1 MSKIKRYIPKIL
13 EENDTMN
20 SIYSTQE
27 DEINK
32 LNQTSMDVF
41 KNNFIQTANLNGI
54 QKYENMLKIK
64 SDNSFDLEYRRKK
77 VWDKLIY
84 RPPFTR
90 QRFQSILER
99 IWGKGNFV
107 FDIHPN
113 EFEVIID
120 VWTDNVEYYL
130 LYSKMIR
137 DVIPSNLYMIL
148 SIQYT
153 YMFLSKHYNYNKMGQ
168 ELTYQELSRYSEI

>member
-120 VWTDNVEYYL
+120 VWTDNAEYYL

-137 DVIPSNLYMIL
+137 DVIPANLYMIL
-148 SIQYT
+148 SIKYT

>member
-64 SDNSFDLEYRRKK
+64 SDNNFDLEHNHSLY
-77 VWDKLIY
+77 
-84 RPPFTR
+84 
-90 QRFQSILER
+90 IL
-99 IWGKGNFV
+99 
-107 FDIHPN
+107 
-113 EFEVIID
+113 
-120 VWTDNVEYYL
+120 
-130 LYSKMIR
+130 
-137 DVIPSNLYMIL
+137 
-148 SIQYT
+148 
-153 YMFLSKHYNYNKMGQ
+153 
-168 ELTYQELSRYSEI
+168 